1 MQVPSKDLPVSTVV
15 QVLENGYTLHD
26 RVIRPAS
33 VSVSSQA
40 D

>member
-1 MQVPSKDLPVSTVV
+1 VV